1 MNFRDVINVI
11 DLEQKVTVFVDVSEV
26 YSGKLEDMAA
36 GQLLLTEDNQVEQ
49 LATENGLVIRLI
61 REAK

>member
-11 DLEQKVTVFVDVSEV
+11 DLEQKVTVFVDGSEV

-36 GQLLLTEDNQVEQ
+36 GQLLLMEKKEVKKVQADNVQVILE
-49 LATENGLVIRLI
+49 E
-61 REAK
+61 